1 MTFKPLAT
9 ATSVLCL
16 ALGVVWFALP
26 QWILTHWRL
35 DYDYGGGFVARRM
48 ACLFFAIAVILFSLR
63 NTVSREA
70 RVAAGRG
77 VITACATLIV
87 LGLYE
92 LASGHVGWGIV
103 FAFGLATSLILAFL
117 GVERS
122 ENRLSR
128 SAHAAPPAT
137 AR

>member
-9 ATSVLCL
+9 ATAVVCLVLG
-16 ALGVVWFALP
+16 AVWFALP
-26 QWILTHWRL
+26 HWILTHWRL
-35 DYDYGGGFVARRM
+35 DYDYGGGFVSRRM
-48 ACLFFAIAVILFSLR
+48 ACLFFAIGVILFSLR

-77 VITACATLIV
+77 VIAACTTLIV

-103 FAFGLATSLILAFL
+103 FALGLETLLIVAFL
-117 GVERS
+117 GVESS
-122 ENRLSR
+122 ERRLSR
-128 SAHAAPPAT
+128 SHPAEPRAA